1 LRVITIVSAIVL
13 ARLLDPN
20 DFGMVA
26 LAGIVLS
33 TAVMV
38 TGLGM
43 GPAVI
48 QSRERVEKVA
58 FHAICITALSGLA
71 TFALVGIFAAPFADL
86 LGNRELTPIIR
97 WMSLLLFSTAITAV
111 PEALLQKELL
121 FGRLSAIVVSTE
133 LLYTILAI
141 GLALL
146 GFGLWSLV
154 YAALI
159 KALTSTILMWSLSPQ
174 RLWLRRTSWDWSVAR
189 GLLRYGLQT
198 TGGGLTTFFYQMVDS
213 FTVGKLLGA
222 TALGYYG
229 KSMDFTS
236 RTVDGLNTVITNV
249 LFPSYSKIQT
259 EGERLS
265 RAYLKSLRIVSFVT
279 VPLSLG
285 IFATA
290 PEMVAVLLGEKWLPM
305 IPALQILSFVS
316 LVKPL
321 SASSSALFAAVG
333 RPSYNM
339 RAGLVVIAVMLP
351 LIALLLPM
359 GFPGVA
365 LAVLGAHVAGFGFN
379 VYQIHRAIPGT
390 AQGMIPAI
398 APALVSGGAMTG
410 ILLLVKIPLKAAGN
424 NDLTIP
430 LLALLVLAGASVY
443 LAVLVLL
450 QRPLVLELL
459 GMLRERLPR
468 ARGDVFGN
476 PREGKGH

>member
-1 LRVITIVSAIVL
+1 
-13 ARLLDPN
+13 
-20 DFGMVA
+20 
-26 LAGIVLS
+26 
-33 TAVMV
+33 
-38 TGLGM
+38 
-43 GPAVI
+43 
-48 QSRERVEKVA
+48 
-58 FHAICITALSGLA
+58 
-71 TFALVGIFAAPFADL
+71 
-86 LGNRELTPIIR
+86 
-97 WMSLLLFSTAITAV
+97 
-111 PEALLQKELL
+111 
-121 FGRLSAIVVSTE
+121 
-133 LLYTILAI
+133 
-141 GLALL
+141 
-146 GFGLWSLV
+146 
-154 YAALI
+154 
-159 KALTSTILMWSLSPQ
+159 
-174 RLWLRRTSWDWSVAR
+174 
-189 GLLRYGLQT
+189 
-198 TGGGLTTFFYQMVDS
+198 
-213 FTVGKLLGA
+213 
-222 TALGYYG
+222 
-229 KSMDFTS
+229 
-236 RTVDGLNTVITNV
+236 
-249 LFPSYSKIQT
+249 
-259 EGERLS
+259 
-265 RAYLKSLRIVSFVT
+265 
-279 VPLSLG
+279 
-285 IFATA
+285 
-290 PEMVAVLLGEKWLPM
+290 
-305 IPALQILSFVS
+305 LQILSFVS

>member
-1 LRVITIVSAIVL
+1 MITIVSAIIL
-13 ARLLDPN
+13 ARLLDPS

-48 QSRERVEKVA
+48 QSRENREAVA
-58 FHAICITALSGLA
+58 FHAICITAISGFV
-71 TFALVGIFAAPFADL
+71 TFLLVEIFAAPFAEL
-86 LGNRELTPIIR
+86 LGSRELTPIIR
-97 WMSLLLFSTAITAV
+97 WMALLVFSTAITAV

-121 FGRLSAIVVSTE
+121 FGRLSAIVVSVE
-133 LLYTILAI
+133 LLYTLLAI
-141 GLALL
+141 GFALL

-159 KALTSTILMWSLSPQ
+159 KAVTSTVLMWSLSPQ
-174 RLWLRRTSWDWSVAR
+174 RIWLVRRSWEWSVAR

-213 FTVGKLLGA
+213 FTVGKMLGPA
-222 TALGYYG
+222 ALGYYG

-236 RTVDGLNTVITNV
+236 RTVDGLNTVISNV
-249 LFPSYSKIQT
+249 LFPSYSRIQT

-265 RAYLKSLRIVSFVT
+265 RAYLKSLRVVSFVT
-279 VPLSLG
+279 VPLALG
-285 IFATA
+285 IFVTA

-333 RPSYNM
+333 RPSFNM
-339 RAGLVVIAVMLP
+339 RAGLVVIIVMLP
-351 LIALLLPM
+351 LIVVLLPL

-365 LAVLGAHVAGFGFN
+365 IAVLGAHVVGFAFN
-379 VYQIHRAIPGT
+379 IYQVHRALPGT
-390 AQGMIPAI
+390 ASGMLPAV
-398 APALVSGGAMTG
+398 APALASGAVMTAG
-410 ILLLVKIPLKAAGN
+410 VYLAKIPLVALGEGAF
-424 NDLTIP
+424 TIP
-430 LLALLVLAGASVY
+430 LLALLVIAGAIVY
-443 LAVLVLL
+443 VGMLVFL
-450 QRPLVLELL
+450 QRPLVVELL
-459 GMLRERLPR
+459 GMLRDRLKGMNPVAVRENGER
-468 ARGDVFGN
+468 
-476 PREGKGH
+476 KGE